1 VETKG
6 PDNHNGKDEA
16 DAEAT
21 ILRFPRDWFGPTEEL
36 VPFGPRAD
44 GVAVAEDDE
53 QSVALGEGLPPS
65 SASAFWSED
74 SARIHDAVEGPAVE
88 SAVFAQAPVADGPG
102 WPRFSLGRVLLVAC
116 CGVIGLGLVG
126 RLMFHGDP
134 QRALPPSLPR
144 AAIHVRVWTAVS
156 HPPVVRRAV
165 SARKPSR
172 APEPKPAA
180 SQGAQANSS
189 GSTGST
195 GSVPV
200 QAASAPSSG
209 TSATQ
214 SDSGRGGS
222 GGGAG
227 GGGAGG
233 GGASAASA
241 GGSSQQ
247 AFGANG
253 ALGPG
258 SSPNS

>member
-1 VETKG
+1 MEIKG

-44 GVAVAEDDE
+44 RVAVADGDE
-53 QSVALGEGLPPS
+53 QSVALDEGLPPS

-74 SARIHDAVEGPAVE
+74 SAKIHDAVEGPEVE
-88 SAVFAQAPVADGPG
+88 SATLAAAPVANGS
-102 WPRFSLGRVLLVAC
+102 RSRQFSARRVLLIAC
-116 CGVIGLGLVG
+116 CGVIGLATVG
-126 RLMFHGDP
+126 RLMFQSGPH
-134 QRALPPSLPR
+134 RALPPTSPR
-144 AAIHVRVWTAVS
+144 AAVHVRVWTAVS
-156 HPPVVRRAV
+156 HPPVVRRAT
-165 SARKPSR
+165 SARKPSHP
-172 APEPKPAA
+172 AEPKHPV
-180 SQGAQANSS
+180 SQSAQANPS

-195 GSVPV
+195 DSVPV
-200 QAASAPSSG
+200 QAASTPSASS
-209 TSATQ
+209 SAAQ
-214 SDSGRGGS
+214 SGS
-222 GGGAG
+222 GGDGS

>member
-1 VETKG
+1 METKG

-44 GVAVAEDDE
+44 DVAVAEGDE
-53 QSVALGEGLPPS
+53 QLIAVDEELPPS
-65 SASAFWSED
+65 SASAFWSQD
-74 SARIHDAVEGPAVE
+74 SARIHDAVEGPAVK
-88 SAVFAQAPVADGPG
+88 SAALAEAPVAERTR
-102 WPRFSLGRVLLVAC
+102 WRRFSAGRVLLVAC

-126 RLMFHGDP
+126 RIMFQGGP
-134 QRALPPSLPR
+134 QRALPPTSPR
-144 AAIHVRVWTAVS
+144 AAVHVRVWTAVS
-156 HPPVVRRAV
+156 HPPVVRRAAA
-165 SARKPSR
+165 ARKPSHTP
-172 APEPKPAA
+172 APKPAV
-180 SQGAQANSS
+180 SQSAQANSS

-195 GSVPV
+195 DSVPV
-200 QAASAPSSG
+200 QAASAPSSSS
-209 TSATQ
+209 SAAQ
-214 SDSGRGGS
+214 SNS
-222 GGGAG
+222 GGDGS

>member
-1 VETKG
+1 MKTKG

-44 GVAVAEDDE
+44 GVAVVEDDE
-53 QSVALGEGLPPS
+53 QSVALDEGLPPS

-88 SAVFAQAPVADGPG
+88 SAVSAEAPVADGPRRRRLSAG
-102 WPRFSLGRVLLVAC
+102 QAVLVAC

-126 RLMFHGDP
+126 RLMFQDGP
-134 QRALPPSLPR
+134 QQALPPTSPR
-144 AAIHVRVWTAVS
+144 AAVHVRVWTAVS
-156 HPPVVRRAV
+156 HPPVVRRPA
-165 SARKPSR
+165 SMRKPSH
-172 APEPKPAA
+172 AVDPKPAV
-180 SQGAQANSS
+180 SQSAQATSS

-195 GSVPV
+195 DSVPV
-200 QAASAPSSG
+200 QAASAPSSSS
-209 TSATQ
+209 SAAQ
-214 SDSGRGGS
+214 SGS
-222 GGGAG
+222 GGD
-227 GGGAGG
+227 GAGG